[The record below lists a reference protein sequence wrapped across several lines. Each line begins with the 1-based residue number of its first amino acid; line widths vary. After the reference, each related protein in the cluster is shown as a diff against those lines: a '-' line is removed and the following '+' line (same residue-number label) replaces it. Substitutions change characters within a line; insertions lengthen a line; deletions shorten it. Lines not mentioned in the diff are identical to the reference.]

1 MFGRRVDFRP
11 FAARGRRTVGAILVI
26 FTLFSGLSL
35 FLSVSTTTGA
45 KHRAAIVQVAARQR
59 TLAERYAKN
68 VLLAREGAEADPGA
82 IARVLAAS
90 AAVLL
95 DGGIAPSVD
104 GDDDETRV
112 PRESGAIARSQLKQ
126 EQRLVRDLVATG
138 SALLAHRTRPVR
150 LTAGEH
156 LSRALPPTE
165 RLTVLTGLTSNV
177 SLNVA
182 RTIGLAEDTQLNKL
196 MTEQIVLSAL
206 GLLVFGVLSWALV
219 TSTRRQ
225 SAHFR
230 SLVTSTTDL
239 VLAFSEARC
248 RYASRSVL
256 QMLGRTEPELL
267 DAGFVDFVHPGDRAG
282 FLQALAGNT
291 TPTIA
296 FRLPGHDGGWRDL
309 EAHVTDLRGD
319 RHVRCV
325 VLNARDV
332 TERNRADAERESVL
346 VQEKL
351 ANDTLRELDVMKDEF
366 VALVS
371 HELRTPLTTIKGYT
385 ELVLDGTAGELND
398 EQRMMLAAVDRSS
411 ARLFRLINDLLFVAQ
426 VNAGK
431 LSVALEDVDLAAVAR
446 ESIEDARP
454 RAAAAEVSL
463 EFESTSTPTVK
474 ADPVR
479 LGQVFDN
486 LISNAIKFTPAGG
499 RVGLTIEM
507 VGAEAIVVVTDSGM
521 GMSAEDQQRLFT
533 RFFRTKAA
541 GKIQGT
547 GLGLSIT
554 KAIVDAHNGSISV
567 ESAVGSGTSFTFT
580 VPTSD
585 DVSEEHGMRSPAA
598 PLAPVG

>member
-1 MFGRRVDFRP
+1 
-11 FAARGRRTVGAILVI
+11 
-26 FTLFSGLSL
+26 
-35 FLSVSTTTGA
+35 
-45 KHRAAIVQVAARQR
+45 
-59 TLAERYAKN
+59 
-68 VLLAREGAEADPGA
+68 
-82 IARVLAAS
+82 
-90 AAVLL
+90 
-95 DGGIAPSVD
+95 
-104 GDDDETRV
+104 
-112 PRESGAIARSQLKQ
+112 
-126 EQRLVRDLVATG
+126 
-138 SALLAHRTRPVR
+138 
-150 LTAGEH
+150 
-156 LSRALPPTE
+156 
-165 RLTVLTGLTSNV
+165 
-177 SLNVA
+177 
-182 RTIGLAEDTQLNKL
+182 
-196 MTEQIVLSAL
+196 
-206 GLLVFGVLSWALV
+206 
-219 TSTRRQ
+219 
-225 SAHFR
+225 
-230 SLVTSTTDL
+230 
-239 VLAFSEARC
+239 
-248 RYASRSVL
+248 
-256 QMLGRTEPELL
+256 
-267 DAGFVDFVHPGDRAG
+267 
-282 FLQALAGNT
+282 
-291 TPTIA
+291 
-296 FRLPGHDGGWRDL
+296 L

-332 TERNRADAERESVL
+332 TERNRADVERERLL

-351 ANDTLRELDVMKDEF
+351 ANDKLRELDVMKDEF

-371 HELRTPLTTIKGYT
+371 HELRTPLTTITGYT

-398 EQRMMLAAVDRSS
+398 EQRMMLTAVDRSS

-454 RAAAAEVSL
+454 RAAAAGVSL

-474 ADPVR
+474 ADWVR

-499 RVGLTIEM
+499 RVGLTIAM

-567 ESAVGSGTSFTFT
+567 ESQIGSGTSFTFT
-580 VPTSD
+580 VPTSNE
-585 DVSEEHGMRSPAA
+585 VPVRHRQRSTRG
-598 PLAPVG
+598 PLAPLG

>member
-1 MFGRRVDFRP
+1 MLGRRVEFRP
-11 FAARGRRTVGAILVI
+11 FAARGRRAVGAILLI

-35 FLSVSTTTGA
+35 FLSISTTTDA

-68 VLLAREGAEADPGA
+68 VLLVREGAEADPGA
-82 IARVLAAS
+82 TARALAAS

-104 GDDDETRV
+104 GDDDDTLV
-112 PRESGAIARSQLKQ
+112 PRENEAITRSQLKQ
-126 EQRLVRDLVATG
+126 EQRLVHDLVATG
-138 SALLAHRTRPVR
+138 SALLVDRTGPVR

-156 LSRALPPTE
+156 LSPALSPTE

-182 RTIGLAEDTQLNKL
+182 RTIGRDEDTQLNKL
-196 MTEQIVLSAL
+196 MTEQILLSGL

-219 TSTRRQ
+219 TTTRRQ

-248 RYASRSVL
+248 RYASQSVL
-256 QMLGRTEPELL
+256 GMLGRTEPEIL
-267 DAGFVDFVHPGDRAG
+267 DTGFVDSVHPRDRAR
-282 FLQALAGNT
+282 FLQALAGDT
-291 TPTIA
+291 PPTIA
-296 FRLPGHDGGWRDL
+296 FRLPAQDGGWRDL

-332 TERNRADAERESVL
+332 TERNRADAEREGVL

-351 ANDTLRELDVMKDEF
+351 ANDKLRELDVMKDEF

-371 HELRTPLTTIKGYT
+371 HELRTPLTAIKGYT

-398 EQRMMLAAVDRSS
+398 EQRMMLTAVDRSS

-454 RAAAAEVSL
+454 RAAAAGVLL
-463 EFESTSTPTVK
+463 EFGSTSTPTVK
-474 ADPVR
+474 ADRVR

-499 RVGLTIEM
+499 RVGLTISM

-554 KAIVDAHNGSISV
+554 KAIVEAHNGSISV
-567 ESAVGSGTSFTFT
+567 ESEVGSGTSFTFT
-580 VPTSD
+580 VPTTND
-585 DVSEEHGMRSPAA
+585 
-598 PLAPVG
+598 APVRNRRRSTGGPPVPVD